1 MRNFLRLITLTNI
14 HRYGISPN
22 LNLLKSWSM
31 NFIGKSAI
39 LMVVFYVFRLL
50 FLPHQSFA
58 QERKVQVNFIFEVSL
73 WASSSLLEIHLL
85 QNNILISGS
94 TGMPVETASAHKVS
108 TEKRLAL
115 LRTFVGDRSR
125 TDAVSYTHLD
135 VYKRQEQA

>member
-1 MRNFLRLITLTNI
+1 
-14 HRYGISPN
+14 
-22 LNLLKSWSM
+22 M
-31 NFIGKSAI
+31 NFKGKSAI

-73 WASSSLLEIHLL
+73 WASSSPLEIHLL

-94 TGMPVETASAHKVS
+94 TGMPVGTASAHKVS

-125 TDAVSYTHLD
+125 TDDLFPESFRD
-135 VYKRQEQA
+135 SKRSTFFQLTTQYIFCSFWL